1 MTAPLNPIRLMA
13 EMLLIFALAEGG
25 VMLILPWLA
34 PNASTVN
41 GAFLDAGMVLMLTA
55 PLVYWRVNV
64 ASKAVSRSF
73 DIRQK
78 FTSTGRPVFLLVATT
93 QVTGLLITAV
103 CVWWNSVSLDAQ
115 IKSRFDQGAERT
127 QTEVVRRLNQSL
139 YGLKGARGAIA
150 ANPKFKRAE
159 FRAYVQSRELPV
171 EFPGIRGFGFIEHVL
186 RTNLDKFIAAERS
199 DGAPDYQVRTSGAA
213 DDLFVVKYV
222 EPLAPNRAALGFDL
236 GQDPTRRAAV
246 SYALMTGQPTLLA
259 GIELLQDSKKSP
271 GLLLFLPVY
280 REGTNPQTVDERKR
294 DLMGILYAPIVAS
307 ELLGSVASVT
317 DNLIDFELF
326 DGAEAD
332 PNKLI
337 FDADGTLSVA
347 VAGKVA
353 PSRRYVKQQNFEVGS
368 KVLTIRATSSTRFE
382 AAQDRSSM
390 VVIGAG
396 GTLISLLIT
405 ISTWLLASGRQR
417 AQVLANSM
425 TSELDRMARVVQHT
439 ANAVTIM
446 DRDMRITWVNKGFTQ
461 ITGYTFEEARDKT
474 PSELLTS
481 GKSDGTSIQALIDG
495 AIQGTPC
502 RVELVNRAKDG
513 REYWADTEVQ
523 PMRDQQGE
531 LIGFMEIGTDVTVQK
546 QTQRRLEVAM
556 RESRALL
563 DSLEI
568 HAIVSITDADGFIVE
583 ANDAF
588 LNISRYSRDEL
599 IGSNHNIVNSGFHP
613 QAFWQEFWRTISSG
627 MPWRGEIC
635 NKAKDGTLYW
645 VDSMIAP
652 FVGDDGGIEKYISI
666 RIDISARK
674 QAEKALSLSNAL
686 MEETQSVAKVG
697 GWELNLITGRLYW
710 TAETYRLHETT
721 PQEFNPT
728 VDAGV
733 DYFLPES
740 RERIRKALD
749 EAVTR
754 GVGYDLELETLT
766 TKGRRMDVRTT
777 CTATS
782 EDGKVVRLSGIFQDI
797 TERKQY
803 ERSLQ
808 EARDKAE
815 IATQS
820 KGQFLANMSHEIR
833 TPMNAVL
840 GMLNLLLKTDLSQR
854 QLDYVTKTDGAARSL
869 LSLINDI
876 LDFSKAEAG
885 KMELDLQPF
894 SIEKMMRNLSVILSG
909 NLSAMAV
916 QILFDI
922 DSKIPAVV
930 LGDAMRLQQVLIN
943 LGGNAVKF
951 TPQGEV
957 VVALRLLEI
966 REGNATIEFAV
977 RDSGIGIA
985 PENHHRIF
993 TGFSQAEASTT
1004 RKFGGTG
1011 LGLAISQR
1019 FVELMGGKL
1028 KLDSA
1033 IGEGSVFSF
1042 CLSMPVVNETA
1053 APHGDA
1059 VREARPP
1066 KRAWV
1071 VDDNAVAQKI
1081 AATAIKS
1088 WGWSVQCVPDSDSL
1102 MALLDAQATQQRQ
1115 VATPVDVIYVARN
1128 LSGMDGLATVV
1139 AVRQW
1144 FARWQLTQPII
1155 VLIAANRRDTLELL
1169 TPQEQRLLNSF
1180 LVKPVTPAM
1189 LLDAT
1194 LRDNVDDDIG
1204 VRKPSAASSRKL
1216 SGMHILVVEDNLLN
1230 QQIAEELLT
1239 AEGAKVSLAANG
1251 QLGVDAIQAATEQ
1264 RQFDAVLMDIQMPVM
1279 DGYAATSI
1287 VRERLKLTDLP
1298 IIAMTANAMASDR
1311 EACISAGMNEHIGKP
1326 FDMAKLTEL
1335 LIGVSGF
1342 KAPLLD
1348 SDAAADSAALRSEKM
1363 VTGLDI
1369 QAALA
1374 RMAGNNSLYVRAAR
1388 DFIKILDTLLLSIR
1402 EDLARGN
1409 QRDLVMRL
1417 HTLKGNAGTLG
1428 ADELAAQAAK
1438 LESIYKDAAETKDSE
1453 PELARL
1459 EVLLPSTQDALRA
1472 AISQFDPNPAAQVA
1486 VSDKAATQSS
1496 SHEGVSALQGLLAF
1510 TSASDM
1516 EALLLFASARD
1527 ALSEMPVSKI
1537 DALDEALQNLDFE
1550 AAHAL
1555 CQDML
1560 LLLGHRP
1567 KS

>member
-1 MTAPLNPIRLMA
+1 MKASLNPFRLMA

-41 GAFLDAGMVLMLTA
+41 GAFLDVGMVLMLAA
-55 PLVYWRVNV
+55 PLVYWRVTV
-64 ASKAVSRSF
+64 ASKAASRSF
-73 DIRQK
+73 DIRQ
-78 FTSTGRPVFLLVATT
+78 TLSSAGRPVFLLVATT
-93 QVTGLLITAV
+93 QVAGLLITAV
-103 CVWWNSVSLDAQ
+103 GVWWNSVSLDAQ
-115 IKSRFDQGAERT
+115 IKGRFDQGAERT

-186 RTNLDKFIAAERS
+186 RGNLDKFVAAERK
-199 DGAPDYQVRTSGAA
+199 DGAPSYQVRTSGTA

-222 EPLAPNRAALGFDL
+222 EPLATNSAALGFDL
-236 GQDPTRRAAV
+236 GQDPTRRAAI
-246 SYALMTGQPTLLA
+246 SYAAMTGQPTLLA
-259 GIELLQDSKKSP
+259 GIELLQDAKKSP
-271 GLLLFLPVY
+271 GLIFFLPVY

-294 DLMGILYAPIVAS
+294 DLLGILYAPIVAS
-307 ELLGSVASVT
+307 ELLGTVASVT

-326 DGAEAD
+326 DGADAD
-332 PNKLI
+332 PKRVI
-337 FDADGTLSVA
+337 FDADGILSVPA
-347 VAGKVA
+347 PGKVA
-353 PSRRYVKQQNFEVGS
+353 PLRKHSKQQNFEVGS
-368 KVLTIRATSSTRFE
+368 RVLTLRATSSTRFE
-382 AAQDRSSM
+382 AAQDRSSLI
-390 VVIGAG
+390 VIGAG

-417 AQVLANSM
+417 ARALANSM
-425 TSELDRMARVVQHT
+425 TAELDRMARVVQHT

-446 DRDMRITWVNKGFTQ
+446 DRDMRIAWVNHGFSQ
-461 ITGYTFEEARDKT
+461 ITGYSFEEARGKT

-481 GKSDGTSIQALIDG
+481 GRSDDSSIQALIDG

-502 RVELVNRAKDG
+502 RVELINRAKDG
-513 REYWADTEVQ
+513 HEYWTDTEVQ

-568 HAIVSITDADGFIVE
+568 HAIVSITDADGIIVE

-599 IGSNHNIVNSGFHP
+599 IGSNHNIVNSGFHS

-733 DYFLPES
+733 EYFLPES

-749 EAVTR
+749 EAVTK
-754 GVGYDLELETLT
+754 GIGYDLELETLT

-777 CTATS
+777 CTATM

-840 GMLNLLLKTDLSQR
+840 GMLTLLLKTDLSQR
-854 QLDYVTKTDGAARSL
+854 QLDYATKTEGAASSL

-885 KMELDLQPF
+885 KMELDIQPF
-894 SIEKMMRNLSVILSG
+894 GIEKMMRNLSVILSG
-909 NLSAMAV
+909 NLSAKAV

-922 DSKIPAVV
+922 DSRIPDVV
-930 LGDAMRLQQVLIN
+930 LGDSMRLQQVLIN

-966 REGNATIEFAV
+966 REGVATIEFAV

-985 PENHHRIF
+985 PENQHHIF

-1019 FVELMGGKL
+1019 YVELMGGKL
-1028 KLDSA
+1028 KLQSDV
-1033 IGEGSVFSF
+1033 GEGSIFSF
-1042 CLSMPVVNETA
+1042 CLSMPVVIN
-1053 APHGDA
+1053 
-1059 VREARPP
+1059 PP
-1066 KRAWV
+1066 AELHKTPRNALPPRRAWV
-1071 VDDNAVAQKI
+1071 LDSNSVAQAI
-1081 AATAIKS
+1081 TETAIKS
-1088 WGWSVQCVPDSDSL
+1088 WGWSVQCIPDGETA
-1102 MALLDAQATQQRQ
+1102 MALLEAPSTHQRHDQ
-1115 VATPVDVIYVARN
+1115 DPVDVIYVAWH
-1128 LSGMDGLATVV
+1128 LPGMDGLATVV
-1139 AVRQW
+1139 ALRQS
-1144 FARWQLTQPII
+1144 FARRKFAQPTI
-1155 VLIAANRRDTLELL
+1155 VLIAANGRDTLDLL
-1169 TPQEQRLLNSF
+1169 SPQEQLLVNSF
-1180 LVKPVTPAM
+1180 LVKPLTPSM

-1194 LRDNVDDDIG
+1194 LRGNVGDDLA
-1204 VRKPSAASSRKL
+1204 VRKSSAASSRRL
-1216 SGMHILVVEDNLLN
+1216 AGMHILVVEDNLLN
-1230 QQIAEELLT
+1230 QQIAEELLS

-1251 QLGVDAIQAATEQ
+1251 QLGVDAIEAATEQ

-1279 DGYAATSI
+1279 DGYAATGI

-1326 FDMAKLTEL
+1326 FDMTKLTEL
-1335 LIGVSGF
+1335 LIRVSGF
-1342 KAPLLD
+1342 KAPLSD
-1348 SDAAADSAALRSEKM
+1348 SDAPTVSAALCSEPV

-1374 RMAGNNSLYVRAAR
+1374 RMAGNKSLYVRAAS
-1388 DFIKILDTLLLSIR
+1388 DFNKIQDTLIR
-1402 EDLARGN
+1402 DIQEDLARGKK
-1409 QRDLVMRL
+1409 QDLVMRL

-1428 ADELAAQAAK
+1428 ANELSAQAAK
-1438 LESIYKDAAETKDSE
+1438 LESIYKGAGEIKDSE

-1459 EVLLPSTQDALRA
+1459 ETLLQSTQGALQE
-1472 AISQFDPNPAAQVA
+1472 AIIQLAPDPAVQGA
-1486 VSDKAATQSS
+1486 VSGKAATQSVG
-1496 SHEGVSALQGLLAF
+1496 HEGVSALRGLAAF

-1527 ALSEMPVSKI
+1527 ALSGLPFSKV

-1555 CQDML
+1555 CQDFL
-1560 LLLGHRP
+1560 SLLGATE
-1567 KS
+1567 K